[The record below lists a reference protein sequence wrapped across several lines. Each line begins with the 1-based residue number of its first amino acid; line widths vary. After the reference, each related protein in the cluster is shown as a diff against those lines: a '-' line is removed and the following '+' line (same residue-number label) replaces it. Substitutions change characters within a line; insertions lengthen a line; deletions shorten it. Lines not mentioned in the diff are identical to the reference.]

1 MQAKQIGDLLVFL
14 LINNHKRHFMIK
26 EKYPLIIQK
35 LGVEIPLLLQCP
47 WGKAYP
53 PKRKEKKQKKEGPR
67 VHMLLAS
74 ETLSNLKILPFTDK
88 GCE

>member
-1 MQAKQIGDLLVFL
+1 
-14 LINNHKRHFMIK
+14 MIK

-35 LGVEIPLLLQCP
+35 LGVEIPLLLQCL
-47 WGKAYP
+47 WGKAAP
-53 PKRKEKKQKKEGPR
+53 PKEKKKKEGPR